1 MTNKPARMVGTVR
14 LAVEAR
20 EALPL
25 WQRQLIAK
33 GLEEDDAPN
42 AQRYECAIAV
52 ATNEALAKGVKAD
65 VNGKRTTLTLA
76 RSGRALFGKKAKND
90 HPFLTVTV
98 ANADNP
104 KQRWTVRWEGDAI
117 PRQLR
122 TIGVKHDE
130 GKAAAECGVM
140 LQLRNAKIVELAQDP
155 RKNHDT
161 LKNGEYRPRPHR
173 PSHRKTPRIR
183 RADL

>member
-20 EALPL
+20 EALSL
-25 WQRQLIAK
+25 WQRKLLREALK
-33 GLEEDDAPN
+33 EDDAPN
-42 AQRYECAIAV
+42 TLRYGCAIAV
-52 ATNEALAKGVKAD
+52 ATNEAVAKGVKAE

-76 RSGRALFGKKAKND
+76 RSGRAQFGKNTRGN
-90 HPFLTVTV
+90 PFLTITV

-140 LQLRNAKIVELAQDP
+140 LQLRNAEIVELVQDP

-161 LKNGEYRPRPHR
+161 LKTGEYRPRPHR
-173 PSHRKTPRIR
+173 KSHRKTARIG